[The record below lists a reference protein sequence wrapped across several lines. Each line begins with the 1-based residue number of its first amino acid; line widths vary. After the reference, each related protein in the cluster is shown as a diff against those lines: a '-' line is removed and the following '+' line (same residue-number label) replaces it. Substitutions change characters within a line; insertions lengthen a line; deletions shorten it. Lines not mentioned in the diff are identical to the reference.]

1 MLRAKSLQTYVQ
13 VVRAGCS
20 FQTSPPPA
28 IAANLALKT
37 GQEVHRCGHVVAQ
50 VINRF
55 SAETIFIRQILT
67 YIDDPCAERI
77 KIFIMAEHP

>member
-50 VINRF
+50 VINHF
-55 SAETIFIRQILT
+55 SMGTVLIRQNLMSV
-67 YIDDPCAERI
+67 DVR
-77 KIFIMAEHP
+77 F